1 MLYRALDV
9 IFQHVVRLI
18 AAVVVVPLAV
28 GAIGFAFDHAATV
41 EARIWADKPLFT
53 PTFATDR
60 FDSFD
65 SPAQIEAGILG
76 ELVNTSGFASEVLT
90 RVDKDYPYWS
100 AEHQLSAEA
109 DLQRNI
115 TVTTEGTHLF
125 TITYRTTDP
134 ARGRAVLNA
143 VIAAFGREVQA
154 IDTHQVSVTQTAIQS
169 QLDSAQQE
177 MNDAVRQAQTYL
189 AQHKSVAND
198 PDYQALI
205 GQAQSKTDHYLS
217 LQAQVD
223 EIKGSQTA
231 VSVLQSSFFHIVDQP
246 FVVPFQLDQH
256 APAVKYAIYALI
268 GIIAVE
274 TLYIYVTCRR
284 DPRIRSVQDVRRAG
298 KYKPLGTAPVKAQ
311 TQ

>member
-9 IFQHVVRLI
+9 IFQHAYRRI
-18 AAVVVVPLAV
+18 GVVVAVPLTA
-28 GAIGFAFDHAATV
+28 GAIGFAIDHAATV
-41 EARIWADKPLFT
+41 EARIWADRPLFT

-65 SPAQIEAGILG
+65 SPANIEAGILT

-90 RVDKDYPYWS
+90 RVDTDYPYWS
-100 AEHQLSAEA
+100 AEHQISAET

-115 TVTTEGTHLF
+115 TVFSEGTHLF
-125 TITYRTTDP
+125 VIQYRTTNPDH
-134 ARGRAVLNA
+134 GKAVLTA

-154 IDTHQVSVTQTAIQS
+154 IDTHQVSVTQTALQS

-189 AQHKSVAND
+189 AQHRSVAND

-246 FVVPFQLDQH
+246 FVVPFQLDLH
-256 APAVKYAIYALI
+256 APAVKVAIYGLV
-268 GIIAVE
+268 GAVAAV
-274 TLYIYVTCRR
+274 TLYVYVTSRR
-284 DPRIRSVQDVRRAG
+284 GPRIRSVQDARRAG
-298 KYKPLGTAPVKAQ
+298 RFKPLGSAPVRAQ

>member
-1 MLYRALDV
+1 MLHRALDV
-9 IFQHVVRLI
+9 IFQHVIRLI
-18 AAVVVVPLAV
+18 AAIVVVPLAV
-28 GAIGFAFDHAATV
+28 GAVGFAFDHAVTV
-41 EARIWADKPLFT
+41 EARVWADRPLFT

-65 SPAQIEAGILG
+65 SPADIEAGIVS
-76 ELVNTSGFASEVLT
+76 EFVKTSGFASEVLT
-90 RVDKDYPYWS
+90 RVDADYPYWS
-100 AEHQLSAEA
+100 AERQISAENE
-109 DLQRNI
+109 LQRGL

-134 ARGRAVLNA
+134 NRGKAIVSA

-154 IDTHQVSVTQTAIQS
+154 IDTHQVSVTQSAIQS

-177 MNDAVRQAQTYL
+177 MNDAVRQAQNYL
-189 AQHKSVAND
+189 ASHKSVAND

-246 FVVPFQLDQH
+246 YVVPFTLDQH
-256 APAVKYAIYALI
+256 TPAVKLAIYALV
-268 GIIAVE
+268 GIVAAV

-298 KYKPLGTAPVKAQ
+298 RFKPLGSAPVLDRRP
-311 TQ
+311 